1 VTAGRYGAIPHTY
14 VLCTKDRTNP
24 VAPQRRVIAEIDA
37 VSGTPTTV
45 VELDSS
51 HSPFLSRPAD
61 LAAVIAGACR
71 PRPRLEPGFPVWTR
85 PAQEVGEATSRGR
98 SRRAGT

>member
-1 VTAGRYGAIPHTY
+1 VTAGRYRAIPHTY

-71 PRPRLEPGFPVWTR
+71 RGPGSNRASPFGRAPPRK
-85 PAQEVGEATSRGR
+85 
-98 SRRAGT
+98 